1 MVPTQINLQN
11 FSKNEKKL
19 QKQAAPKGRQAKKI
33 AATKRKRPDAK
44 RVLTMSSKKLAK
56 LEGKDDQPKSVT
68 DDLDFNAVKQVAQ
81 NQTVIFEPLPG
92 PQTEFL
98 AAVVEATE
106 ALAGASALTF
116 YLGTGDDDDEC
127 VAAYAMAGKSVG
139 ATAPSLPGAAYIG
152 A

>member
-1 MVPTQINLQN
+1 MALNDVHFIEDEVP
-11 FSKNEKKL
+11 
-19 QKQAAPKGRQAKKI
+19 
-33 AATKRKRPDAK
+33 AT
-44 RVLTMSSKKLAK
+44 SLAC
-56 LEGKDDQPKSVT
+56 GA
-68 DDLDFNAVKQVAQ
+68 NAVMSLPAQ
-81 NQTVIFEPLPG
+81 TIIV
-92 PQTEFL
+92 